1 MPHTVVQFKQNKKL
15 CLDRDLQDFDLLL
28 EEAKPASFE
37 KFHLLAL
44 LTTILESGDVNE
56 HCKTQVIQLL
66 IKHSDTL
73 KSMLRFGSRQISEI
87 LYEAEAKVRNI
98 K

>member
-1 MPHTVVQFKQNKKL
+1 MPHTVIQFEQNKKV
-15 CLDRDLQDFDLLL
+15 CLDQDLQDFDLLL
-28 EEAKPASFE
+28 TEAKPASFE
-37 KFHLLAL
+37 KFHLLSL
-44 LTTILESGDVNE
+44 LTTILESGDADE
-56 HCKTQVIQLL
+56 HCKTKVIQLL

-73 KSMLRFGSRQISEI
+73 KSMLRYGSKQISQI